1 MPTAAGSCSFGL
13 THSFEIA
20 KKHCMKIQ
28 GGTRGAII
36 FHDDDEKGRRRD
48 VRKQIGRERALK
60 FDGDSLK
67 ERFRRETDVP
77 T

>member
-1 MPTAAGSCSFGL
+1 
-13 THSFEIA
+13 
-20 KKHCMKIQ
+20 MKIQ
-28 GGTRGAII
+28 GGMRGAII
-36 FHDDDEKGRRRD
+36 FHDDDEKGRRRED